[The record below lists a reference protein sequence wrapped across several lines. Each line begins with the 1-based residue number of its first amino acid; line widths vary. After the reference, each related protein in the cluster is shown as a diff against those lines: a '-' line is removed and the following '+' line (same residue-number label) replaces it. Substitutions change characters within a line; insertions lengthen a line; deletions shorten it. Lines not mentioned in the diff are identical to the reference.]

1 MREAGSTFELGRA
14 YFAKSGLRK
23 PTNDERFMNVLAN
36 LTSREEKR
44 AEFANWKAGWDAAK
58 AESEAPVEAVE
69 PVAKKK
75 AKKKASK
82 KKKGS
87 K

>member
-36 LTSREEKR
+36 LSSREEKR
-44 AEFANWKAGWDAAK
+44 AEFANWKAGWDSAK
-58 AESEAPVEAVE
+58 VDSLAEAEVKEAP
-69 PVAKKK
+69 KKK
-75 AKKKASK
+75 KKVSK
-82 KKKGS
+82 KKKGN

>member
-36 LTSREEKR
+36 LASREEKR

-58 AESEAPVEAVE
+58 ADSLAEAEVKEAPKKKAKKKT
-69 PVAKKK
+69 AKKK
-75 AKKKASK
+75 AKK
-82 KKKGS
+82 
-87 K
+87 